1 MFTQDEWMLTK
12 DYVDCDDYDDYDDYT
27 HIELT
32 FFIDSF
38 IY

>member
-12 DYVDCDDYDDYDDYT
+12 DYVDYDDYT
-27 HIELT
+27 HIKLT

>member
-1 MFTQDEWMLTK
+1 MFAQDEWMLTK
-12 DYVDCDDYDDYDDYT
+12 DYVDYVDYV

-38 IY
+38 TY